1 MALTSI
7 DVCARALILIGASP
21 ITSFDDGTTEAIVAD
36 NLYQDTVR
44 DLLSR
49 HRWRFASSQI
59 QMNRLVDAPEHK
71 WDAAYQIP
79 AECILP
85 RRVYQW

>member
-79 AECILP
+79 AECIL
-85 RRVYQW
+85 VHGV